1 MTDPVAVVK
10 ADVAA
15 VETKVV
21 TFWDK
26 QVAWVKANWAHLATW
41 AYLVYQS
48 GACSVLAKLVAKL

>member
-1 MTDPVAVVK
+1 MTDPVTAVK
-10 ADVAA
+10 ADVAV

-21 TFWDK
+21 TFWSK

-48 GACSVLAKLVAKL
+48 GVLKLVAKL